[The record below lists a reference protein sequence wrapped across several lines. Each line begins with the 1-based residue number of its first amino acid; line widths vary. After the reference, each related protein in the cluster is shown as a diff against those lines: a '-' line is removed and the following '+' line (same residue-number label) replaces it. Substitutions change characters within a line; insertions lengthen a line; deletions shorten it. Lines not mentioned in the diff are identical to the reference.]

1 MTERIAH
8 RDLRNRSA
16 EILRN
21 VAAGESY
28 EITNHGEVVA
38 TLSPPDH
45 GGPALRVRPAKR
57 RGGWSDIKPVSS
69 EESIQDILDELR
81 SERG

>member
-21 VAAGESY
+21 VASGECY

-38 TLSPPDH
+38 TLSPPANL
-45 GGPALRVRPAKR
+45 GPGLRVRPAKR
-57 RGGWSDIKPVSS
+57 RGGWSDVKPVPS
-69 EESIQDILDELR
+69 EESLQEILDDLR
-81 SERG
+81 AERG